1 MSSREASGQV
11 GPSTLR
17 TNTGDWWEH
26 SRALL
31 VKAETKDEQGLLID
45 VGCGEAHALSDTV
58 GIEDKFLIGVDAW
71 LSPNWELGPKRAFVV
86 ADVTQ
91 LPFRSGVASVV
102 VSLDVLEHLQDE
114 TDCLKEISRIAAPD
128 ALTIVMVPALE
139 SLWSKHDDEVGHVRR
154 YRRKDILSL
163 LSENG
168 MRVVKSTYFFM
179 WLVPPAV
186 VRRLTGGYVNGQQ
199 SGGKRMSFIA
209 ANISKF
215 EVWLVSRGA
224 RLPIGTSVLVAART
238 GKKHTNG

>member
-1 MSSREASGQV
+1 MCSREASGQV
-11 GPSTLR
+11 GPSTLK
-17 TNTGDWWEH
+17 TTTGDWWEH

-31 VKAETKDEQGLLID
+31 VKEEAKNEQGLLID

-58 GIEDKFLIGVDAW
+58 GIEDKFLVGVDAW

-102 VSLDVLEHLQDE
+102 ISLDVFEHLQDE

-139 SLWSKHDDEVGHVRR
+139 SLWSQHDDEVGHVRR
-154 YRRKDILSL
+154 YRRKDVSSL
-163 LSENG
+163 LTENG

-186 VRRLTGGYVNGQQ
+186 IRRFAGGYVKGKQ
-199 SGGKRMSFIA
+199 SGGKRMGLIA
-209 ANISKF
+209 ANLSKF
-215 EVWLVSRGA
+215 EVWVVSRGV
-224 RLPIGTSVLVAART
+224 RLPIGTSVFVSART
-238 GKKHTNG
+238 GKKNING